1 MAAAALAE
9 RGGGKSPSGPG
20 DCVRWKDERCCC
32 CCWDVA
38 PADMAAELS
47 AARTFGELAEVLPPE
62 RRDRRRRADARIV
75 DGADDTPAARSAV
88 VGVDWVRAGERGGS
102 GGPRNLLPTGST
114 TDAGMSGGNSGVFE
128 RGRFFC
134 PLPSLLA
141 TPTLCPDGA
150 RRKDA
155 LTLEATRDR
164 KLPLSR
170 LLPLSLDVSEPN
182 PRLATAPALVVLL

>member
-9 RGGGKSPSGPG
+9 RGGGKAPSGPG
-20 DCVRWKDERCCC
+20 DCERWKDERCCC

-75 DGADDTPAARSAV
+75 DGADDTPDARSAV
-88 VGVDWVRAGERGGS
+88 VGVDCERAGERGGS

-128 RGRFFC
+128 RGRLFC
-134 PLPSLLA
+134 ALPSLLT

-182 PRLATAPALVVLL
+182 PKLATAPALVVLL